1 MEKVYLNG
9 ESIAPAKLVCIGRN
23 YVEHISELG
32 NEIPDQMV
40 VFNKPNSSITSVL
53 KSGTEEP
60 IHYEAELC
68 FVMKNNEFVG
78 VGLGLDLTKRES
90 QSRLKA
96 KGLPWERAKAFDGSA
111 LFSEFVCFSSLND
124 LSLELYIDD
133 VLTQQGGVEL
143 MMYPPLIIQKELASF
158 MSLQDGDVL
167 MTGTPKGVGAVNKGS
182 TFKGKVLEKGETLVE
197 AVWTAQ

>member
-9 ESIAPAKLVCIGRN
+9 SAIAPAKLVCIGRN

-111 LFSEFVCFSSLND
+111 LFSDFVDFSNLDD

-133 VLTQQGGVEL
+133 VLIQHGGVEL
-143 MMYPPLIIQKELASF
+143 MMYPPLVIQKELSSF

-167 MTGTPKGVGAVNKGS
+167 MTGTPKGW
-182 TFKGKVLEKGETLVE
+182 
-197 AVWTAQ
+197 VW